1 MQHECPD
8 TAARFH
14 GVPHPGSAATI
25 GATVNVVEAGGVES
39 NNQSAGFWK
48 VARSAQRG
56 AAQLRRRQGWPDL
69 PFIHGEIQTRMI
81 ERSQI
86 MRPADGC
93 VIDMSLGRADAA
105 LQLAQRFSDRAVHVV
120 RWGDPLPATAPS
132 SSALQQWSQKIGQ
145 PFGSVGKALARVF
158 RAPAGSGPA
167 EGHANAARLAG
178 DIVLSDECSP
188 LAPPSGPGSAAL
200 VWSNG
205 LLHRLADPMPV
216 LKGWHSA
223 LAPGGALF
231 FSCFG
236 PDTAKELAA
245 VAAELELPFAD
256 FADMHDWGDLLIK
269 TGFSDPVMEM
279 ERLVLTYRR
288 VEDLLRDWHAL
299 GGNPAHPV
307 QSGLRGRGFYKRL
320 NNCLQKSGGGSLQI
334 SLEILYGHAWR
345 VVREE
350 KPREIRI
357 PVSQIRRK
365 P

>member
-1 MQHECPD
+1 MD
-8 TAARFH
+8 TDK
-14 GVPHPGSAATI
+14 
-25 GATVNVVEAGGVES
+25 
-39 NNQSAGFWK
+39 QSAGFWK
-48 VARSAQRG
+48 VARDAERG
-56 AAQLRRRQGWPDL
+56 AMQLKRRQAWPDL
-69 PFIHGEIQTRMI
+69 PFIHGEIQARMI

-93 VIDMSLGRADAA
+93 VVDMSLGRPDAA
-105 LQLAQRFSDRAVHVV
+105 VQLAQRFFDRQTYVV
-120 RWGDPLPATAPS
+120 RWGDPLPPPLAAPS
-132 SSALQQWSQKIGQ
+132 ALRQLGHSITQGLGSAG
-145 PFGSVGKALARVF
+145 GVLARVF
-158 RAPAGSGPA
+158 RSSK
-167 EGHANAARLAG
+167 ESGHAGVLPADVKLAG
-178 DIVLSDECSP
+178 DIVLQDEHTPWSLP
-188 LAPPSGPGSAAL
+188 TQAGSAAL

-216 LKGWHSA
+216 LRQWHTA

-236 PDTAKELAA
+236 PDTAKELKSAA
-245 VAAELELPFAD
+245 DQLGLPFTD

-299 GGNPAHPV
+299 GGNPAQAAAP
-307 QSGLRGRGFYKRL
+307 GLRGRGFYKRL
-320 NNCLQKSGGGSLQI
+320 NNCLQNLGGGGLQI
-334 SLEILYGHAWR
+334 SLEILYGHAWK
-345 VVREE
+345 VIREE

-357 PVSQIRRK
+357 PLSQIRRK

>member
-1 MQHECPD
+1 M
-8 TAARFH
+8 
-14 GVPHPGSAATI
+14 
-25 GATVNVVEAGGVES
+25 
-39 NNQSAGFWK
+39 W
-48 VARSAQRG
+48 
-56 AAQLRRRQGWPDL
+56 RRQGWPDL
-69 PFIHGEIQTRMI
+69 PFIHGEIQARML

-86 MRPADGC
+86 MRPGPGC

-105 LQLAQRFSDRAVHVV
+105 LQLAQRFSDRQTHVV
-120 RWGDPLPATAPS
+120 RWRDPLPEQGS
-132 SSALQQWSQKIGQ
+132 ESLGQKVGRV
-145 PFGSVGKALARVF
+145 FGKALAAFKGAGDKGRPQG
-158 RAPAGSGPA
+158 AAAASPAV
-167 EGHANAARLAG
+167 RLAG
-178 DIVLSDECSP
+178 NIVLPDETAHWG
-188 LAPPSGPGSAAL
+188 LAPDVEKAAL

-216 LKGWHSA
+216 LKQWHDA

-236 PDTAKELAA
+236 PDTASELAA
-245 VAAELELPFAD
+245 ASKTLGLPFAD

-279 ERLVLTYRR
+279 ERLVLTYRK

-299 GGNPAHPV
+299 GGNPAATDFN
-307 QSGLRGRGFYKRL
+307 GLRGRGFHARL
-320 NNCLQKSGGGSLQI
+320 NNCLQTTGGSGLQMT
-334 SLEILYGHAWR
+334 LEILYGHAWR

-350 KPREIRI
+350 KPREFRI